1 MKLHHL
7 QYLAAV
13 AGRGS
18 VRSAALT
25 LGVSSTA
32 VSRGLIDLENLAGLP
47 LFQRG
52 AAGMLLTD
60 AGKALL
66 AHARQ
71 VLGQLDAADQTLA
84 TLRGGTTTRI
94 SLGVSPWIA
103 RILLGPALRLLMQR
117 RPDVRLD
124 IHEILGAEHSALRDG
139 SIDLAI
145 CAPPPASVAEFNV
158 RPLLNYSLTV
168 SCRPGH
174 PLSNAR
180 GIQELAGQDWV
191 LAREIENQ
199 LPGIQQFWRHV
210 LATSHPARLH
220 YARSAQVVTAIV
232 RTTDMLTIS
241 PWPLI
246 EAEQARILHPLML
259 REEVPEQTIA
269 LLTKHNFAMSGAC
282 QVFIDCLNTVIEQ
295 GHTSTDPTIRRSFVA
310 VTRTGS

>member
-1 MKLHHL
+1 
-7 QYLAAV
+7 
-13 AGRGS
+13 
-18 VRSAALT
+18 
-25 LGVSSTA
+25 A

-47 LFQRG
+47 LFQRS
-52 AAGMLLTD
+52 AAGMVLTD
-60 AGKALL
+60 AGKSLL

-84 TLRGGTTTRI
+84 MLRGGTTTRI

-103 RILLGPALRLLMQR
+103 RVLLGPALRLLMRR
-117 RPDVRLD
+117 RPDVRFD
-124 IHEILGAEHSALRDG
+124 IHEIVGAEYSALRDG

-145 CAPPPASVAEFNV
+145 GVPPAAGVAEFNV
-158 RPLLNYSLTV
+158 RRLLDYSLTV

-180 GIQELAGQDWV
+180 DIQELAGQDWV
-191 LAREIENQ
+191 LAREMEHQ
-199 LPGIQQFWRHV
+199 LPGVQLLWRQI
-210 LATSHPARLH
+210 LATSPPVRLH
-220 YARSAQVVTAIV
+220 YARSAQVLTAIV

-241 PWPLI
+241 AWPLI

-282 QVFIDCLNTVIEQ
+282 QEFIDCLNTVIEQ
-295 GHTSTDPTIRRSFVA
+295 SHTSADPAIRRSFIA
-310 VTRTGS
+310 VTRTGF